1 MYGIYANIGG
11 ILMGSMLPYIPAP
24 WILWIWSFLHILSH
38 PIPSYPILL
47 HRPKCRSLAST
58 WAPPFRWLRWKQRMA
73 WSRPSCPNKTW
84 GWFQWLSLPLVY
96 LWFTF
101 GLPLVYL
108 GLPWFTFGLPLVY
121 LGLPW
126 FTLVYLGLPWFTL
139 VYLGL
144 PWFILVYLWTWQG
157 KKETPILTEFCC
169 QTVSIIP
176 DHVTGKQLLP
186 CSPQQ
191 RNWGSSRR
199 SCYWVLGIWSKCS
212 PVLHIR
218 VVWSTQR
225 YSPSKQWLLIG
236 RLREGPSA
244 SWEVER
250 SVVTYKSDGKVLVGD
265 VAVAQRGSLPCHR
278 WMKCVGSHP
287 FLGWK
292 KTTGLGKIWSASI
305 IT

>member
-1 MYGIYANIGG
+1 MVYMLTLGVYWWDPCYHIYQHHGSYGYD
-11 ILMGSMLPYIPAP
+11 LFYTSYP
-24 WILWIWSFLHILSH
+24 ILSH
-38 PIPSYPILL
+38 PIPSFSIGPNAGRWHRLGHHLFGGCVESNGWRGADLL
-47 HRPKCRSLAST
+47 VPTRLGVGFS
-58 WAPPFRWLRWKQRMA
+58 
-73 WSRPSCPNKTW
+73 
-84 GWFQWLSLPLVY
+84 GLVY